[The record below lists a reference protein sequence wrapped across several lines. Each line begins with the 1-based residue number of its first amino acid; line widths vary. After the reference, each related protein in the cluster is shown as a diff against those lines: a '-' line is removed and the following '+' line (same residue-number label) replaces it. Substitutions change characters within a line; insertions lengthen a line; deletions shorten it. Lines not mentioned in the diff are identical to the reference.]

1 MKDKLNELGEFI
13 LWSKEGIENKRTDG
27 VIKKTKNKAQWKQIL
42 ALQKR
47 GLKNALKLYNK
58 INDIPNACISK

>member
-27 VIKKTKNKAQWKQIL
+27 VTKKTKNKAQ
-42 ALQKR
+42 
-47 GLKNALKLYNK
+47 
-58 INDIPNACISK
+58 

>member
-13 LWSKEGIENKRTDG
+13 LWPKEGIENKRTDD

-58 INDIPNACISK
+58 RNDIPNACICK